1 MDSLNEL
8 AFLIDS
14 LIVFSD
20 AQKDALIR
28 SVSKIYGSETAEDKV
43 KAYSEM
49 CGILCEKNKTLSR
62 YVFELAKYDANE
74 FMRRSA
80 LNLDVPDFLNSCA
93 VHDAAVLSKIAG
105 LRPAGVKA
113 ELMRGYEDSLPAL
126 VEGLPDFET
135 GDCTLTVEKLRE
147 EAKKDGT
154 GIFAKYRAF
163 MFDGE
168 KGITPVE
175 NPDPVRLSELK
186 RYEIQRRKVVEN
198 TMCFID
204 GKTANNVLLYGD
216 RGTGKSSTVKALLN
230 EFCGM
235 GLRLVQ
241 TDKKSLAKLGVLI
254 EELTQ
259 YPQRFIIFVDDLTFG
274 EEDESYAVLKAV
286 LEGSLISRPENVLI
300 YVTTNRRHLVK
311 ETFSS
316 RDGDDI
322 HRSDTIHE
330 KMSLSDRF
338 GISVTFSSPNKN
350 DYEEIVRELAADR
363 GLELDEVS
371 LVGGAE
377 RFALAKGGR
386 SPRLAK
392 QYVDFVQSR
401 YELGLDPFN

>member
-1 MDSLNEL
+1 
-8 AFLIDS
+8 
-14 LIVFSD
+14 
-20 AQKDALIR
+20 
-28 SVSKIYGSETAEDKV
+28 
-43 KAYSEM
+43 
-49 CGILCEKNKTLSR
+49 
-62 YVFELAKYDANE
+62 
-74 FMRRSA
+74 
-80 LNLDVPDFLNSCA
+80 
-93 VHDAAVLSKIAG
+93 
-105 LRPAGVKA
+105 
-113 ELMRGYEDSLPAL
+113 
-126 VEGLPDFET
+126 
-135 GDCTLTVEKLRE
+135 
-147 EAKKDGT
+147 
-154 GIFAKYRAF
+154 
-163 MFDGE
+163 
-168 KGITPVE
+168 
-175 NPDPVRLSELK
+175 
-186 RYEIQRRKVVEN
+186 
-198 TMCFID
+198 
-204 GKTANNVLLYGD
+204 
-216 RGTGKSSTVKALLN
+216 
-230 EFCGM
+230 M